1 VRGDEFERLYSA
13 HAEPLL
19 AFLAYRTGDRALAED
34 AVADTFERLMRTRV
48 RFDPRKSSEKTW
60 IYTIAL
66 NIVRD
71 QARRAA
77 AETRAL
83 ERASAPVPASQHPLE
98 DVEGR
103 DELRSALA
111 ALSPEER
118 EAVAL
123 RFGGELTIPEVA
135 RVLGTS
141 RATAHGRV
149 YRALQKMRVKLA
161 EGPPGPGPYESDPGV
176 GGRRFSQQ
184 AEDPDIGVG
193 GQDGAKVHRS
203 AYRGGRPA

>member
-13 HAEPLL
+13 HAEALL

-34 AVADTFERLMRTRV
+34 AVADTFERLLRTRV

-71 QARRAA
+71 QARRAG

-83 ERASAPVPASQHPLE
+83 DRATAPASHHPLDEIE
-98 DVEGR
+98 DR

-123 RFGGELTIPEVA
+123 RFGGGLAIPEIA
-135 RVLGTS
+135 RVIGTS

-161 EGPPGPGPYESDPGV
+161 EGPPGPGPYDSDPGV
-176 GGRRFSQQ
+176 RGRRFSQ
-184 AEDPDIGVG
+184 EEGDPDIGAVH
-193 GQDGAKVHRS
+193 QDGTEVH
-203 AYRGGRPA
+203 GPA

>member
-1 VRGDEFERLYSA
+1 VRDDEFERLYAA
-13 HAEPLL
+13 HAEALL
-19 AFLAYRTGDRALAED
+19 AFLVYRTGDRTVAED
-34 AVADTFERLMRTRV
+34 AVADTFERLLRTRV

-71 QARRAA
+71 RARRAS

-83 ERASAPVPASQHPLE
+83 ERATAPVPASHHPLDDIE
-98 DVEGR
+98 DR

-111 ALSPEER
+111 ALSSEER

-123 RFGGELTIPEVA
+123 RFGGGLAIPEVA

-161 EGPPGPGPYESDPGV
+161 EGPRVPTLCDTDPGV
-176 GGRRFSQQ
+176 RRGRFSRE
-184 AEDPDIGVG
+184 AGDPDVG
-193 GQDGAKVHRS
+193 AVR
-203 AYRGGRPA
+203 R

>member
-1 VRGDEFERLYSA
+1 VRDDEFERLYSA
-13 HAEPLL
+13 HAEALL

-34 AVADTFERLMRTRV
+34 AVADTFERLLRTRV

-71 QARRAA
+71 QGRRAA

-83 ERASAPVPASQHPLE
+83 DRATAPVPASHHPLDDIE
-98 DVEGR
+98 DR
-103 DELRSALA
+103 DELRAALA
-111 ALSPEER
+111 SLSPEER

-123 RFGGELTIPEVA
+123 RFGGGLTIPEVA

-161 EGPPGPGPYESDPGV
+161 GGPPAPSPYDSDPGV
-176 GGRRFSQQ
+176 RGRRFSRQ
-184 AEDPDIGVG
+184 AEDPDG
-193 GQDGAKVHRS
+193 GAVHQDGTEVHR
-203 AYRGGRPA
+203 PT

>member
-1 VRGDEFERLYSA
+1 VRDDEFERLYSA
-13 HAEPLL
+13 HAEALL
-19 AFLAYRTGDRALAED
+19 AFLVYRTGDRALAED
-34 AVADTFERLMRTRV
+34 AVADTFERLLRTRV

-83 ERASAPVPASQHPLE
+83 GRATAPGPAYHQPFGDIE
-98 DVEGR
+98 DR

-111 ALSPEER
+111 ALSHDER

-123 RFGGELTIPEVA
+123 RFGGELAIPEVA

-149 YRALQKMRVKLA
+149 YRALEKMRVVLA
-161 EGPPGPGPYESDPGV
+161 EGPPVRRG
-176 GGRRFSQQ
+176 RFSRE
-184 AEDPDIGVG
+184 AADPDTVEG
-193 GQDGAKVHRS
+193 RS
-203 AYRGGRPA
+203 QVQS

>member
-1 VRGDEFERLYSA
+1 VRDDDFERLYSA
-13 HAEPLL
+13 HAEALL
-19 AFLAYRTGDRALAED
+19 AFLAYRTGDRGLAED
-34 AVADTFERLMRTRV
+34 AVADTFERLLRTRV
-48 RFDPRKSSEKTW
+48 RFDRRKSSEKTW

-83 ERASAPVPASQHPLE
+83 ERATAPGPASHHLLDE
-98 DVEGR
+98 IENR
-103 DELRSALA
+103 NELRSALA

-123 RFGGELTIPEVA
+123 RFGGELAIAEIA

-149 YRALQKMRVKLA
+149 YRALQKMRAKLA
-161 EGPPGPGPYESDPGV
+161 EGPPGADADDSDQGV
-176 GGRRFSQQ
+176 RRRRFSRE
-184 AEDPDIGVG
+184 ARRPDIRAVR
-193 GQDGAKVHRS
+193 QDGAAECRS
-203 AYRGGRPA
+203 A

>member
-1 VRGDEFERLYSA
+1 MRDDEFERLYSA
-13 HAEPLL
+13 HAEALL
-19 AFLAYRTGDRALAED
+19 GFLAYRTGDRALAED
-34 AVADTFERLMRTRV
+34 AVADTFERLLRTRV

-77 AETRAL
+77 VETRAL
-83 ERASAPVPASQHPLE
+83 ERADAPGPASHHPLDDIE
-98 DVEGR
+98 DR

-123 RFGGELTIPEVA
+123 RFGGALSIPEVA

-149 YRALQKMRVKLA
+149 YRALEKMRVKLA
-161 EGPPGPGPYESDPGV
+161 EDAPEADVYDLGRHR
-176 GGRRFSQQ
+176 RRFSRE
-184 AEDPDIGVG
+184 AGVP
-193 GQDGAKVHRS
+193 
-203 AYRGGRPA
+203 RPR

>member
-1 VRGDEFERLYSA
+1 MRDDEFERLYSA
-13 HAEPLL
+13 HAEALL

-34 AVADTFERLMRTRV
+34 AVADTFERLLRTRV

-77 AETRAL
+77 AETRAR
-83 ERASAPVPASQHPLE
+83 ERVAAPVPASHHPLDDIE
-98 DVEGR
+98 DR

-123 RFGGELTIPEVA
+123 RFGGELAIPEVA

-161 EGPPGPGPYESDPGV
+161 VGPPGADPYDSDTGV
-176 GGRRFSQQ
+176 RRRSFSRE
-184 AEDPDIGVG
+184 AGDPDTGAV
-193 GQDGAKVHRS
+193 GQDGAEVPRS
-203 AYRGGRPA
+203 A

>member
-1 VRGDEFERLYSA
+1 MRDDEFEKLYAA
-13 HAEPLL
+13 HAEALL
-19 AFLAYRTGDRALAED
+19 AFLAYRTGDRSLAED
-34 AVADTFERLMRTRV
+34 AVADTFERVLRTRV

-71 QARRAA
+71 RARRAA

-83 ERASAPVPASQHPLE
+83 ERATPPGPAPASHHPLDDIE
-98 DVEGR
+98 DR

-111 ALSPEER
+111 VLSPEER

-123 RFGGELTIPEVA
+123 RFGGDLSIPEVA
-135 RVLGTS
+135 KVLGTT

-149 YRALQKMRVKLA
+149 YRSLEKMRLNLL
-161 EGPPGPGPYESDPGV
+161 GDPPGPYGSEPGV
-176 GGRRFSQQ
+176 RERRFSGE
-184 AEDPDIGVG
+184 AADPDAGAVR
-193 GQDGAKVHRS
+193 QDSAAVHR
-203 AYRGGRPA
+203 PA

>member
-1 VRGDEFERLYSA
+1 VRDDEFERLYSA
-13 HAEPLL
+13 HAEALL

-34 AVADTFERLMRTRV
+34 AVADTFERLLRTRV

-71 QARRAA
+71 QARRAG

-83 ERASAPVPASQHPLE
+83 DRATAPVPAAHHPLDYIE
-98 DVEGR
+98 DR

-123 RFGGELTIPEVA
+123 RFGGGLAIPEVA

-149 YRALQKMRVKLA
+149 YRALEKMRVKLA
-161 EGPPGPGPYESDPGV
+161 DGTPVSYDSDPGV
-176 GGRRFSQQ
+176 RGRRFNQ
-184 AEDPDIGVG
+184 EEGDPDIGAVDE
-193 GQDGAKVHRS
+193 DGAKVHRS
-203 AYRGGRPA
+203 A

>member
-1 VRGDEFERLYSA
+1 VRGEEFERLYSA
-13 HAEPLL
+13 HAGPLL
-19 AFLAYRTGDRALAED
+19 AFLAYRTGDRARAED
-34 AVADTFERLMRTRV
+34 VVADTFERVLRTRV

-71 QARRAA
+71 QGRRAA

-83 ERASAPVPASQHPLE
+83 ERASASESSSPHPLE
-98 DVEGR
+98 DVEER
-103 DELRSALA
+103 DALRSALA

-149 YRALQKMRVKLA
+149 YRALEKMRGAFA
-161 EGPPGPGPYESDPGV
+161 EGPPERDLDDSDPGV
-176 GGRRFSQQ
+176 RRRFRH
-184 AEDPDIGVG
+184 AAGDPDA
-193 GQDGAKVHRS
+193 GAVR
-203 AYRGGRPA
+203 

>member
-1 VRGDEFERLYSA
+1 VRDDEFETLYAA
-13 HAEPLL
+13 HAEALL
-19 AFLAYRTGDRALAED
+19 AFLVYRTGDRALAED
-34 AVADTFERLMRTRV
+34 AVADTFERLLRTRV

-71 QARRAA
+71 KARRAA

-83 ERASAPVPASQHPLE
+83 ERAAPGPAYHHPLGHIE
-98 DVEGR
+98 DR

-111 ALSPEER
+111 ALSPDER

-123 RFGGELTIPEVA
+123 RFGGELAIREVA

-141 RATAHGRV
+141 HATAHGRV

-161 EGPPGPGPYESDPGV
+161 EGLPGADPYDSDPDV
-176 GGRRFSQQ
+176 RRRRFSRE
-184 AEDPDIGVG
+184 AGDPDTLQEA
-193 GQDGAKVHRS
+193 GQLTD
-203 AYRGGRPA
+203 PP

>member
-1 VRGDEFERLYSA
+1 VRDDEFERLYSA
-13 HAEPLL
+13 HAEALL

-34 AVADTFERLMRTRV
+34 AVADTFERLLRTRV

-71 QARRAA
+71 QARRVA

-83 ERASAPVPASQHPLE
+83 ERATAPVPVPASRHPLD
-98 DVEGR
+98 DVEDR

-111 ALSPEER
+111 VLSPEER

-123 RFGGELTIPEVA
+123 RFGGGLAIPEVA

-149 YRALQKMRVKLA
+149 YRALEKMRLKLA
-161 EGPPGPGPYESDPGV
+161 GDPPRPDRYDPDPGV
-176 GGRRFSQQ
+176 RGRRFSRE
-184 AEDPDIGVG
+184 AGDP
-193 GQDGAKVHRS
+193 VH
-203 AYRGGRPA
+203 PT

>member
-1 VRGDEFERLYSA
+1 MRGDEFERLYTA
-13 HAEPLL
+13 HAEALL

-34 AVADTFERLMRTRV
+34 AVADTFERLLRTRV

-83 ERASAPVPASQHPLE
+83 ERAAAPVPASHHPLDDIE
-98 DVEGR
+98 DR

-123 RFGGELTIPEVA
+123 RFGGGLAIPEVA

-161 EGPPGPGPYESDPGV
+161 EGPPGPGPYDSDPGV
-176 GGRRFSQQ
+176 RRRRFSGE
-184 AEDPDIGVG
+184 AGDPDIGAVR
-193 GQDGAKVHRS
+193 QDGAAVHRS
-203 AYRGGRPA
+203 A

>member
-13 HAEPLL
+13 HAEALL

-34 AVADTFERLMRTRV
+34 AVADTFERILRTRV
-48 RFDPRKSSEKTW
+48 RFDPRKAGEKTW

-83 ERASAPVPASQHPLE
+83 DRATAPVPAYHHPLGDIE
-98 DVEGR
+98 ER

-111 ALSPEER
+111 ALSPDER

-123 RFGGELTIPEVA
+123 RFGGELAIPEIA

-149 YRALQKMRVKLA
+149 YRALEKMRVMLA
-161 EGPPGPGPYESDPGV
+161 EGPPARR
-176 GGRRFSQQ
+176 RRFSRE
-184 AEDPDIGVG
+184 AGDPDSLEG
-193 GQDGAKVHRS
+193 RS
-203 AYRGGRPA
+203 QVQS

>member
-1 VRGDEFERLYSA
+1 MRSEEFERLYTT
-13 HAEPLL
+13 HAEALL
-19 AFLAYRTGDRALAED
+19 AFLAYRTGDRTLAED
-34 AVADTFERLMRTRV
+34 AVADTFERLLRTRV

-83 ERASAPVPASQHPLE
+83 ERAPAPAPDSPHALDDLE
-98 DVEGR
+98 DR

-123 RFGGELTIPEVA
+123 RYGGELAIPEVA

-149 YRALQKMRVKLA
+149 YRALEKMRLKLA
-161 EGPPGPGPYESDPGV
+161 GDPPRPGPHDSDPGAR
-176 GGRRFSQQ
+176 GRRFSHE
-184 AEDPDIGVG
+184 ARDPDT
-193 GQDGAKVHRS
+193 GAVR
-203 AYRGGRPA
+203 

>member
-1 VRGDEFERLYSA
+1 VRDDEFERLYNT
-13 HAEPLL
+13 HAEALL
-19 AFLAYRTGDRALAED
+19 AFLAYRTGDRTLAED
-34 AVADTFERLMRTRV
+34 ALADTFERLLRTRV

-60 IYTIAL
+60 IYAIAL

-71 QARRAA
+71 RARRAA

-83 ERASAPVPASQHPLE
+83 ERATAPGPAVHHPLDEIE
-98 DVEGR
+98 DR
-103 DELRSALA
+103 DELRSALV

-123 RFGGELTIPEVA
+123 RFGGGLAIPEVA

-149 YRALQKMRVKLA
+149 YRGLQKMRVQLT
-161 EGPPGPGPYESDPGV
+161 EGSPGVDPRRLDPGV
-176 GGRRFSQQ
+176 RRSRFSRG
-184 AEDPDIGVG
+184 AGDPDF
-193 GQDGAKVHRS
+193 GAALR
-203 AYRGGRPA
+203 RPA

>member
-1 VRGDEFERLYSA
+1 MRGDEFERLYTA
-13 HAEPLL
+13 HAESLL

-34 AVADTFERLMRTRV
+34 AVADTFERLLRTRV

-83 ERASAPVPASQHPLE
+83 ERAPAPGPAAHHPLD
-98 DVEGR
+98 DVEDR

-111 ALSPEER
+111 VLSPEER
-118 EAVAL
+118 DAVAL
-123 RFGGELTIPEVA
+123 RFGGGLAIPEVA

-149 YRALQKMRVKLA
+149 YRALEKMRLKLA
-161 EGPPGPGPYESDPGV
+161 GDPPAPYDFDPSV
-176 GGRRFSQQ
+176 
-184 AEDPDIGVG
+184 
-193 GQDGAKVHRS
+193 
-203 AYRGGRPA
+203 RGGRFSREAGDPVHPI